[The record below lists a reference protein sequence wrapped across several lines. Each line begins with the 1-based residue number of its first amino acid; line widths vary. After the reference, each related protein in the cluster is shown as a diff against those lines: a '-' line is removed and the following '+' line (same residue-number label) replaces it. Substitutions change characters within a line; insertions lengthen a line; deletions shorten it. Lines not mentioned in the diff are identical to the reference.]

1 MGLTS
6 YCRLVDLFTY
16 SNPCKSYTGLQEA
29 LLKYSSLLKASKLTN
44 EAISS
49 LPLPRQLDPR
59 RATPIPSRLSTL
71 ANLLVSTAA
80 CVIPL
85 PFLAVPLLINAP
97 AYAMSRYGAKLAVD
111 EEETQAQNKIAF
123 GLLLTAISYGT
134 LFWLIWAV
142 FWLSPL
148 GAVIGA
154 SAVYLLYTF
163 YLRMI
168 DDFYA
173 R

>member
-1 MGLTS
+1 
-6 YCRLVDLFTY
+6 
-16 SNPCKSYTGLQEA
+16 
-29 LLKYSSLLKASKLTN
+29 
-44 EAISS
+44 
-49 LPLPRQLDPR
+49 
-59 RATPIPSRLSTL
+59 
-71 ANLLVSTAA
+71 
-80 CVIPL
+80 
-85 PFLAVPLLINAP
+85 
-97 AYAMSRYGAKLAVD
+97 MSRYGAKLAVD